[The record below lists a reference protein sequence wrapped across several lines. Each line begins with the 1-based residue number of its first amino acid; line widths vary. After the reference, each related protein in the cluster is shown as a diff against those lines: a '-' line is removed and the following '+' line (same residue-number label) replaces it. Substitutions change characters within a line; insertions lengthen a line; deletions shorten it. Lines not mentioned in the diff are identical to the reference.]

1 MSSQNPPLVRH
12 SLFSIHAGGRIHI
25 SLTMFSLLLEGVARV
40 LVPACGC
47 WRGRGES
54 FVSNCGQSCSHEGA
68 TGAFGSCGTYLTQR
82 TLPAS
87 HGVDLSGTKTLA
99 PPCTANTCSKL
110 EDFVATQRNIT
121 GAFGSCGTYLTQ
133 MTLRAS
139 HGVNPAGTKTLAPP
153 CAANTC
159 SKRQGYWLQVRL
171 LPGSSLGLRGELYFS
186 ALVAMGFF
194 TANDPRAM
202 SRLKRTASPLRFRRL
217 YLDQSLAGSM
227 RPL

>member
-12 SLFSIHAGGRIHI
+12 SLISIHAGGRIHI

-82 TLPAS
+82 TLHAS
-87 HGVDLSGTKTLA
+87 HGVDLSDTKTLA
-99 PPCTANTCSKL
+99 PPCTANTCSK
-110 EDFVATQRNIT
+110 
-121 GAFGSCGTYLTQ
+121 
-133 MTLRAS
+133 
-139 HGVNPAGTKTLAPP
+139 
-153 CAANTC
+153 
-159 SKRQGYWLQVRL
+159 RQEYWLQVEL
-171 LPGSSLGLRGELYFS
+171 LPGSSLGLRCGEFYFS
-186 ALVAMGFF
+186 TLVAMGSF
-194 TANDPRAM
+194 TANIPQAM
-202 SRLKRTASPLRFRRL
+202 NRFKKTASPLRFRRL